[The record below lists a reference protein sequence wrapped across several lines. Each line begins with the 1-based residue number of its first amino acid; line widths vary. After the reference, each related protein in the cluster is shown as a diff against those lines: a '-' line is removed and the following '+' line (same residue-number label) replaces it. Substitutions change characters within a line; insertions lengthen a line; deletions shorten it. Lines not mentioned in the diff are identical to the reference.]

1 MSANRE
7 QFAKKLEAFTNS
19 LSPEETTYFKLMIE
33 RGGLSDADLNK
44 VTGGAGAL
52 AHTAGLQ
59 LNATNLSRLMCW

>member
-1 MSANRE
+1 
-7 QFAKKLEAFTNS
+7 
-19 LSPEETTYFKLMIE
+19 MIE